1 LAREGILVII
11 RTGKV
16 KDSQSQQGVVR
27 LSSISDIIE
36 YYLKK
41 MLNESHSGEVEIKR
55 NELANRFQCVPSQIN
70 YVISTRFTL
79 EKGYIVESKRG
90 GGGFIRIRKV
100 RLNTDQEYFLYC
112 LEQIGDSIS
121 QVAAEHLISRFEE
134 EKLIT
139 KREAMLMKHVISRET
154 LQLPIVIRDQVR
166 ARIMRMMVTILFS
179 DEESD
184 Q

>member
-1 LAREGILVII
+1 MILVII
-11 RTGKV
+11 KSTKV
-16 KDSQSQQGVVR
+16 KVSQSQQGVVR

-41 MLNESHSGEVEIKR
+41 ILDESRTGEIEIKR

-70 YVISTRFTL
+70 YVISTRFTA

-112 LEQIGDSIS
+112 LEQIGQSIS
-121 QVAAEHLISRFEE
+121 QVTAEHLISRLQDDQ
-134 EKLIT
+134 LIT
-139 KREAMLMKHVISRET
+139 AREAMLMKQIISRET
-154 LQLPIVIRDQVR
+154 LQLPIVLRDQVR
-166 ARIMRMMVTILFS
+166 AKIMRVMVTILFS
-179 DEESD
+179 NKESG
-184 Q
+184 